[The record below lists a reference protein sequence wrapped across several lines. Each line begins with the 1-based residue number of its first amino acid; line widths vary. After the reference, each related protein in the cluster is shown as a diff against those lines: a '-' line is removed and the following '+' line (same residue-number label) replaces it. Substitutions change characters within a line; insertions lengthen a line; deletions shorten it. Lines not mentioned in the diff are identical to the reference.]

1 MKKVFK
7 AAVLS
12 VAVMGAFSNGLYAQ
26 EVEDNKETKEKK
38 EKKDSGKIGIED
50 KKSATVKY
58 RRSSLHTMIIE
69 DDKLPKKDILLNT
82 FNNAPFPEKY
92 NNHTIEEKSFKLSD
106 YVVEP
111 ADSVDSS
118 KRKKEDKDLSPVINE
133 FFQKNHI
140 GNKLIA
146 KWFNRSEDG
155 AFDMSLIGERGL
167 YDASAQSAAIAS
179 GTERGTSM
187 LADAGEELIPNTFV
201 VVNYSKFVSNEVA
214 ALAAKKVAESAA
226 SKIKVPALQQA
237 AIKAAQAA
245 YEKARQGYSIWTTA
259 YLYQLNWNDST
270 SAVFYQDYW
279 MDSTSIDPAKKEA
292 FDNSN
297 LFQLQLLGFQKASA
311 FISGLGGNATS
322 EEMIIKS
329 ATLKS
334 IDAVYAK
341 LQRKFEK
348 FRTKTP
354 LVSIE
359 PLGAKI
365 GMKEGLEGGDKY
377 EVLEQV
383 ADAEGKMTY
392 KRKGIITVDKKNIW
406 DNRFA
411 AGEELL
417 DENGEPMKPENDL
430 EYTIFKGG
438 KKFYPGMLIRQI
450 N

>member
-1 MKKVFK
+1 MKS
-7 AAVLS
+7 VLK
-12 VAVMGAFSNGLYAQ
+12 VAVFSIAIIGFQSTNIFAQ
-26 EVEDNKETKEKK
+26 DVDEKK
-38 EKKDSGKIGIED
+38 EKKESGKIGIED

-82 FNNAPFPEKY
+82 FYNAPFPEKY
-92 NNHTIEEKSFKLSD
+92 NDHTIGDKSFKLSD
-106 YVVEP
+106 YYVQP
-111 ADSVDSS
+111 IDSTS
-118 KRKKEDKDLSPVINE
+118 KKDDKDLSPSINE
-133 FFQKNHI
+133 YFEKNHI

-146 KWFNRSEDG
+146 KWFDRSEDG
-155 AFDMSLIGERGL
+155 AFDMNLIGERGL

-214 ALAAKKVAESAA
+214 ALAAKNIAYSAAGKLPAALQAGAKKVAD
-226 SKIKVPALQQA
+226 K
-237 AIKAAQAA
+237 A

-270 SAVFYQDYW
+270 SAVFYQNYW
-279 MDSTSIDPAKKEA
+279 MDSTSLDPAKKDA

-297 LFQLQLLGFQKASA
+297 LFQLELLGYQKASA
-311 FISGLGGNATS
+311 FISGLGSNASS

-354 LVSIE
+354 LVSID

-383 ADAEGKMTY
+383 SDAEGKITY
-392 KRKGIITVDKKNIW
+392 KRKGVISVDKKNIW

-438 KKFYPGMLIRQI
+438 KNYYPGMLIRQI